1 MKIAAR
7 KGFFSLAAV
16 LSLVL
21 STSAQAEDQLLPVTV
36 ELGDVSLTKVP
47 FIVAAD
53 TGIYE
58 RNGLKVEQFITPA
71 AAAAVR
77 EAGVIVPPEYIRSG
91 LVGQINIGGGSP
103 TLVRMTTVATAPHRI
118 ILATTDDVSRYHIIS
133 RPDITSI
140 DQLKDRRFGY
150 GNFGALGHYSLMLFF
165 RKMGWDPVHD
175 VSMFTGGGDPSAIT
189 KGYVDAMAA
198 TDVTLDEAKRE
209 GIRDLVDLS
218 QYRFPMPGSG
228 VNALSDW
235 LPKNRETAA
244 RFIKA
249 TVEAIALVKTDKKTA
264 LASITKWFGITDP
277 AKLDSVYADAQLLP
291 SKPYPSID
299 GLKAM
304 QSVYNW
310 REMEIRTPE
319 DFSDSSFVAELD
331 KSGFIDGL
339 YKDKTAP
346 Q

>member
-1 MKIAAR
+1 MKSVSKKYSVLLIAA
-7 KGFFSLAAV
+7 
-16 LSLVL
+16 LSLI
-21 STSAQAEDQLLPVTV
+21 SSASARAQDQLLPVTV

-53 TGIYE
+53 AGIYE
-58 RNGLKVEQFITPA
+58 RNGLKVDQFITPA

-77 EAGVIVPPEYIRSG
+77 EAGVSVPSQYIRSG
-91 LVGQINIGGGSP
+91 IVGQINIGGGSP

-140 DQLKDRRFGY
+140 DQLKGRRFGY

-165 RKMGWDPVHD
+165 QKVGWDPVRD
-175 VSMFTGGGDPSAIT
+175 VSMFTGGGEPSAIT

-198 TDVTLDEAKRE
+198 TDVTLDQAKQE
-209 GIRDLVDLS
+209 GIRDLIDLS
-218 QYRFPMPGSG
+218 QYHFPMPGSG

-249 TVEAIALVKTDKKTA
+249 TVEAIAVVKTDKKTA

-277 AKLDSVYADAQLLP
+277 AKLDSVYADARLLP
-291 SKPYPSID
+291 SKPYPSIE

-304 QSVYNW
+304 QSVYKW

-319 DFSDSSFVAELD
+319 DFSDSSFVADLD

-339 YKDKTAP
+339 YKDKTTP